1 MVNKEEILIEY
12 LKELYPSIKIK
23 AEYSTDDNDVDVI
36 VVQEQPGEKVVFFED
51 TEPLFNYFQINIYG
65 TSIRQ
70 SKYISN
76 QIGNLI
82 GKHVKIKIDKNTW
95 QIIFM
100 QYSNPQPIEY
110 LDIRRIGYTS
120 TMKCIIN
127 QIM

>member
-12 LKELYPSIKIK
+12 LKELYKNIKIK